1 MVTRAGDDYEK
12 VYECSKYWMLVFR
25 VFQGLIM
32 GKFGQTQL
40 AEPDEAIINLC
51 AIRPCSCSL
60 QEHIQKHFQD
70 LRAKTTK
77 MRSEEKM
84 RLQDLTQDAINSI
97 KSLTDQLGH
106 GNAQLRSILKPSIG
120 GCAATLVQGLHDCI
134 RDVVSK
140 LDHEQR
146 MKEPCLALMA
156 NKTDSERGHAKAAR
170 SKSDAC

>member
-70 LRAKTTK
+70 LRAKMTK
-77 MRSEEKM
+77 MRSEKKR
-84 RLQDLTQDAINSI
+84 RLHDLTQDARNSI
-97 KSLTDQLGH
+97 KSLKDQLGRE
-106 GNAQLRSILKPSIG
+106 NAQHRSILKPSIG
-120 GCAATLVQGLHDCI
+120 GCAATLVQGLRDCI
-134 RDVVSK
+134 RDVSK

-146 MKEPCLALMA
+146 MKEPCPALMA

-170 SKSDAC
+170 FKSDLAC